1 MGYGLGI
8 SELWIMHRRMA
19 GMLEFSCKE
28 SCYYTLIGVLRTPW
42 WLRVPTGHISLYS
55 MYPVM
60 GNQRPTD
67 AMLPDGLQVP
77 QLSHGRAHLAILDVP
92 GYGESASYGRMVPDG
107 LQVPQLS
114 HGRAY
119 LAMLDVPGYG
129 ESASYGRMVPD
140 GVQTHSFLTT
150 GDIIHNSYFI
160 IMISRGIC

>member
-1 MGYGLGI
+1 
-8 SELWIMHRRMA
+8 
-19 GMLEFSCKE
+19 
-28 SCYYTLIGVLRTPW
+28 
-42 WLRVPTGHISLYS
+42 

>member
-1 MGYGLGI
+1 MYPVMGNQRPTDVWCPMGYRSHSFLT
-8 SELWIMHRRMA
+8 A
-19 GMLEFSCKE
+19 
-28 SCYYTLIGVLRTPW
+28 
-42 WLRVPTGHISLYS
+42 GHISLCS

-67 AMLPDGLQVP
+67 AWCPMGYRPTAFSRPGTSRYTRCTRLWGISVLRTHGARWVTDP
-77 QLSHGRAHLAILDVP
+77 QHSHGRAHLAI
-92 GYGESASYGRMVPDG
+92 
-107 LQVPQLS
+107 
-114 HGRAY
+114 
-119 LAMLDVPGYG
+119 LDVPGYG

>member
-1 MGYGLGI
+1 
-8 SELWIMHRRMA
+8 
-19 GMLEFSCKE
+19 MLEFSCKE

-77 QLSHGRAHLAILDVP
+77 QLSRGRAHLAI
-92 GYGESASYGRMVPDG
+92 
-107 LQVPQLS
+107 
-114 HGRAY
+114 
-119 LAMLDVPGYG
+119 LDVPGYG

>member
-1 MGYGLGI
+1 MDYAPEDGGNAGI
-8 SELWIMHRRMA
+8 FVQRELLLHVNR
-19 GMLEFSCKE
+19 
-28 SCYYTLIGVLRTPW
+28 
-42 WLRVPTGHISLYS
+42 
-55 MYPVM
+55 
-60 GNQRPTD
+60 RPTD
-67 AMLPDGLQVP
+67 AMVAAGPD
-77 QLSHGRAHLAILDVP
+77 RAHLAILDVP

>member
-1 MGYGLGI
+1 MP
-8 SELWIMHRRMA
+8 RRMA
-19 GMLEFSCKE
+19 GMLKFSCKE
-28 SCYYTLIGVLRTPW
+28 SCCYTLIGVLRTPW

-77 QLSHGRAHLAILDVP
+77 QLSHGRAHLAMLDVP

-107 LQVPQLS
+107 L
-114 HGRAY
+114 
-119 LAMLDVPGYG
+119 
-129 ESASYGRMVPD
+129 
-140 GVQTHSFLTT
+140 QTHSFLTT